1 MTFQIGTS
9 SAPSYVDKRRSY
21 KDEFESR
28 VVVSPVV
35 FTTNAAGS
43 TTTLIGAL
51 ANPATGVNVVRLDDE
66 FKLFDSAGVL
76 KYETVFRVTAITIGG
91 TTIVTFAPAAPV
103 ATASGDTIKLVQS
116 DSVSSTGNKDR
127 RLATLGFSAAY
138 ISKMTENDKDYQ
150 LRVSD
155 DPGSI

>member
-28 VVVSPVV
+28 VVVSPIV
-35 FTTNAAGS
+35 FTTSALGS
-43 TTTLIGAL
+43 TTSAV
-51 ANPATGVNVVRLDDE
+51 GVNAAPSTGTNVMRLDDE
-66 FKLFDSAGVL
+66 FKICDAAGVVR
-76 KYETVFRVTAITIGG
+76 YETVFRVTAITVAG
-91 TTIVTFAPAAPV
+91 TTVVTFAPPAPAAV
-103 ATASGDTIKLVQS
+103 ASGDTLRLVQS

-127 RLATLGFSAAY
+127 RLAALGFSTNY